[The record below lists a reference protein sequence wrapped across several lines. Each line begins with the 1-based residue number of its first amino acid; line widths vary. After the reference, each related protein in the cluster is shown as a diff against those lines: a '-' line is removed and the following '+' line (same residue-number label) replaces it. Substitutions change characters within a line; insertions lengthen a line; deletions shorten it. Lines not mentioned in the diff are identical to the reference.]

1 MSKNHTTTAAAS
13 WKVGDVVRYSDM
25 ANSGST
31 YIVIEVT
38 HNPWNPYRLRS
49 VDAPFAVEYTH
60 GRQAGWE
67 VLS

>member
-1 MSKNHTTTAAAS
+1 MSGKC

-25 ANSGST
+25 ANPGAT
-31 YIVIEVT
+31 YIVVEVT
-38 HNPWNPYRLRS
+38 DSQWSPYRLRA
-49 VDAPFAVEYTH
+49 VDAPHDVEHTD

>member
-1 MSKNHTTTAAAS
+1 VSAAR

-25 ANSGST
+25 ANPGAT

-38 HNPWNPYRLRS
+38 HSLLNPYRLRA
-49 VDAPFAVEYTH
+49 VDAPFAVEYTD

-67 VLS
+67 VLA